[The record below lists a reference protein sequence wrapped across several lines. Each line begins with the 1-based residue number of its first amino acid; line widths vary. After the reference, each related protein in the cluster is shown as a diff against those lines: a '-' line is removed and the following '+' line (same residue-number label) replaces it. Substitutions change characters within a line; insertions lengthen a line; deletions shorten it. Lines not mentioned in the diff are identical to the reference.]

1 MNHLRIVF
9 IGNFKL
15 GAPALIS
22 GRFERV
28 EKKRMIA
35 FFDSRN

>member
-1 MNHLRIVF
+1 MNHLRIPF

-15 GAPALIS
+15 GGLALIS
-22 GRFERV
+22 DRFDLV